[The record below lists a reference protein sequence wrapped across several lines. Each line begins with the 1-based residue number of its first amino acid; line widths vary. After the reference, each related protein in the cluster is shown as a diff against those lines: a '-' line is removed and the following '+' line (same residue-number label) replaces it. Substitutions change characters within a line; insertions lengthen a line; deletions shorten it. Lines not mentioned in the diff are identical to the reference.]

1 MTANPPAEGVTGV
14 SAVNAD
20 GEVLVFCEL
29 PPCDLTYFRI
39 SGREMAFFSDEEEV
53 PVFAGVYGRLTVDT
67 ASVRGDVI
75 VCFPGNPVRYVRVAA
90 RHGL

>member
-1 MTANPPAEGVTGV
+1 
-14 SAVNAD
+14 
-20 GEVLVFCEL
+20 
-29 PPCDLTYFRI
+29 
-39 SGREMAFFSDEEEV
+39 MAFFSDEEEV